1 MKTFKKFSLDEA
13 TFQTT
18 IASLNQDIP
27 TGNYSDPRVVKA
39 LNSFVGTVARATM
52 DGTMIPEM
60 VVSRLRN
67 SLSKIGLTFGE
78 VPMMEGASGS
88 FELPLT
94 SFGGRFG
101 KGVNKEIQRRR
112 CEGVK
117 INNHGLRGINGRVLR
132 EHRFHRGNHRRHFVG
147 VLIPYTDSFF
157 NTTIQHSRGVFEGN
171 LRKGGI
177 GNI

>member
-1 MKTFKKFSLDEA
+1 MKTFKKFVSTNLDEA

-18 IASLNQDIP
+18 IATLNQDIP
-27 TGNYSDPRVVKA
+27 TGNYSDPQVVKA

-78 VPMMEGASGS
+78 VPMMEGESGS
-88 FELPLT
+88 FDLPLT

-101 KGVNKEIQRRR
+101 KGIDTPHDQFESDDGISNQR
-112 CEGVK
+112 EG
-117 INNHGLRGINGRVLR
+117 GLKLVLSYAKQEDNSCR
-132 EHRFHRGNHRRHFVG
+132 LNAS
-147 VLIPYTDSFF
+147 I
-157 NTTIQHSRGVFEGN
+157 
-171 LRKGGI
+171 K
-177 GNI
+177 